1 MSVPVVSLYA
11 ALLAI
16 VALTLAGLVGALRG
30 KKKTISLGDGG
41 DPDLL
46 VAMRRQTNFVE
57 YVPLALL
64 LIALVELNGG
74 AKTLI
79 HGLGAVLVAARII
92 HPFGLD
98 AKKMNTLPRFI
109 GTLGTFA
116 VTVVAAG
123 TLFWQYF
130 GAA

>member
-1 MSVPVVSLYA
+1 MPILTTSLYA

-16 VALTLAGLVGALRG
+16 VCIVLAGMVGSLRG

-46 VAMRRQTNFVE
+46 VAMRRHLNFVE

-74 AKTLI
+74 SKTLI
-79 HGLGAVLVAARII
+79 HALGAILLAARII
-92 HPFGLD
+92 HPFGID
-98 AKKMNTLPRFI
+98 ANDMRKMPRFI
-109 GTLGTFA
+109 GAFATIA
-116 VTVVAAG
+116 VTLIAAG
-123 TLFWQYF
+123 TLLWQYF
-130 GAA
+130 R